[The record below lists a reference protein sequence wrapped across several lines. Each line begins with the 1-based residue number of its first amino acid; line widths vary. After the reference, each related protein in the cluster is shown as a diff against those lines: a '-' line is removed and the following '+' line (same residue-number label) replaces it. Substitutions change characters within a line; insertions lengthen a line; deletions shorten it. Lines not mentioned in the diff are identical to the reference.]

1 MIGGARCTFT
11 LSLGVPMENSRA
23 ETSRSGSGSNS
34 KAYGIR
40 NLESG
45 TPEVRELQ
53 SDNYQA
59 EMQKAGANV
68 GFIVEGEGHGATL
81 TKFLSRTADGIVKE
95 QPFAK

>member
-1 MIGGARCTFT
+1 MDNHTD
-11 LSLGVPMENSRA
+11 SRA
-23 ETSRSGSGSNS
+23 ESSRSGRSI

-45 TPEVRELQ
+45 TPEVRELL

-59 EMQKAGANV
+59 EMQKAGTNV
-68 GFIVEGEGHGATL
+68 GFIVEDTGTAAHL

-95 QPFAK
+95 QQLSK